1 MKLVSALVTALV
13 LLAGCG
19 VDGEP
24 LRPTLNAGLSAGKGG
39 VAPAAS
45 VGVRKGPFSLGVAL

>member
-1 MKLVSALVTALV
+1 MKVATALAMA
-13 LLAGCG
+13 LAILSGCG

-24 LRPTLNAGLSAGKGG
+24 LRPTFNAGLSVTGDG
-39 VAPAAS
+39 VAPGAS

>member
-1 MKLVSALVTALV
+1 MKPATALLMALV

-24 LRPTLNAGLSAGKGG
+24 LRPAFNAGLSVSGSG
-39 VAPAAS
+39 VTPAAS